1 MHCPSCAHDL
11 RAGARFCDA
20 CGHPVGGVAAPGRRP
35 AAPAHLAEKILASRG
50 RVEGER
56 KQVTVLFAD
65 VKGSMELAE
74 RVDPEAWHRI
84 LDRFFAILADGVHR
98 FEGTVNQFTGDG
110 IMALFGAPLAHEDHA
125 RRACAAA
132 LRLGAE
138 IRRYARDLRLAE
150 GLNFSVRM
158 GINSGDVVVGTIGD
172 DLHMD
177 YTALGATVGL
187 AQRMEQ
193 LAEPGKVYLTEHTAR
208 LVEGFFRLEELG
220 AFSVKGLRER
230 VRVYELEGPGPL
242 RTRLD
247 LSRARGLSRFVGREK
262 ETAVLE
268 AALARAV
275 EGRGGVV
282 SIVANAGVGKS
293 RLCHELIE
301 RTRARGLAVHQAH
314 CIPHG
319 RMVPFL
325 PIFQLLRGYF
335 GISEEDGNEA
345 ARRKIAG
352 TVLLLDP
359 ELTGSLPL
367 LFDFLAVTDPERPAP
382 RMDPEA
388 RQRRLATLLTRLVQA
403 RSRREPSVLL
413 VEDLHWID
421 GASEVFLEQLAAAL
435 PGTAT
440 LLLVTFRPEYRAGWS
455 GASSQQLTLEP
466 LGGEA
471 IGALLQDLLGSDPSL
486 AGIGDL
492 VRERTAGNPFFIEE
506 VVQALVEGGSLV
518 GTKGAYR
525 LVKPVADLV
534 VPPTVQAVLAARID
548 RLPERAKEVLQ
559 TAAVIGM
566 EFAEAVL
573 RRVSEVQEAEVSA
586 ALATLTRAELVYERT
601 GHPEDEYGFKH
612 PLTHEVAYRSQ
623 LGERRA
629 PMHAAVARAIAEL
642 YADKLDERAALLAH
656 HWEEAG
662 ERLEAARWSRRAAEW
677 AGVSDL
683 AEAMRQWRKVRALL
697 ALVPDSPEKSEIG
710 VRAGIALLG
719 LGWRVGI
726 PEDEASAV
734 FAEGLTV
741 ARQTNDPDILASL
754 LNTYGTVRG
763 MSGHV
768 AEALERTREAT
779 RLADETDDVGLQLA
793 ARVPLVEAQYMAGD
807 LRAALETLRE
817 AAACAARVPDGAGIL
832 RTGFGPSNWVVMM
845 TGWLLFE
852 TGHPE
857 EAGRELERALVLAR
871 EHGETELLGFAN
883 ELSSYVAA
891 FVGDP
896 GRALDHA
903 RQAFE
908 IAERIGST
916 FSRTSAYDA
925 LGSVHLANRDW
936 AAAASAFEQAL
947 AIVRERGIGLHW
959 EPRILAELAE
969 AQLGAGAVDNARTM
983 AEDAVR
989 RARQLS
995 TKVTECRA
1003 LLTFARTLVR
1013 SEGAAAREP
1022 VAVALAQALALVQE
1036 TGAGLYEPG
1045 IRLELAE
1052 LARLTGDD
1060 ETHRRERSRARRLLD
1075 AMGAT
1080 RAVASA

>member
-11 RAGARFCDA
+11 RPGARFCDA
-20 CGHPVGGVAAPGRRP
+20 CGHALAGVALPERRP
-35 AAPAHLAEKILASRG
+35 PAPAHLAEKILASRG
-50 RVEGER
+50 RLEGER

-74 RVDPEAWHRI
+74 QVDPETWHRI
-84 LDRFFAILADGVHR
+84 LDRFLAILSDGVHR

-125 RRACAAA
+125 WRACAAA
-132 LRLGAE
+132 LHLRAE
-138 IRRYARDLRLAE
+138 IRRYARDLRLGD

-158 GINSGDVVVGTIGD
+158 GLNSGDVVVGTIGD

-220 AFSVKGLRER
+220 PFSVKGLRDR
-230 VRVYELEGPGPL
+230 VRVYELEGPGAL
-242 RTRLD
+242 KTRLD
-247 LSRARGLSRFVGREK
+247 RSRARGLSRFVGRED

-268 AALARAV
+268 AALRRAV

-282 SIVANAGVGKS
+282 GIVAEAGVGKS
-293 RLCHELIE
+293 RLCYEFIE
-301 RTRARGLAVHQAH
+301 RTRARRVAVHQAH
-314 CIPHG
+314 CVPHG

-325 PIFQLLRGYF
+325 PILELLRGYF
-335 GISEEDGNEA
+335 GISEQEGSEA

-352 TVLLLDP
+352 TVLLLDA
-359 ELTGSLPL
+359 ELTESLPL
-367 LFDFLAVTDPERPAP
+367 LFDFLAVPDPERPAQ

-388 RQRRLATLLTRLVQA
+388 RQRRLCTLVTRLVQA

-421 GASEVFLEQLAAAL
+421 GGSEVFLEQLVAAL
-435 PGTAT
+435 PETAT
-440 LLLVTFRPEYRAGWS
+440 LLLVTSRPEYRAGWS
-455 GASSQQLTLEP
+455 GTSSYQQLTLEP
-466 LGGEA
+466 LVPEA
-471 IGALLQDLLGSDPSL
+471 IAALLQGLLGADPSL
-486 AGIGDL
+486 AGVAGL
-492 VRERTAGNPFFIEE
+492 VRERTAGNPFFVEE

-525 LVKPVADLV
+525 LVRPVAELV

-548 RLPERAKEVLQ
+548 RLPQREKDILQ
-559 TAAVIGM
+559 TAAVVG
-566 EFAEAVL
+566 EKFTERVL
-573 RRVSEVQEAEVSA
+573 RGVSGLAEAEVGA
-586 ALATLTRAELVYERT
+586 ALATLTRAEFIYEDAV
-601 GHPEDEYGFKH
+601 HPEAEYSFKH

-629 PMHAAVARAIAEL
+629 SMHAAAARAIAEL
-642 YADKLDERAALLAH
+642 HADKLDERAALLAH
-656 HWEEAG
+656 HWEQAG
-662 ERLEAARWSRRAAEW
+662 DILEAAGWSRRAAAW
-677 AGVSDL
+677 AAVSDL
-683 AEAMRQWRKVRALL
+683 TEAARQWRKVRALL
-697 ALVPDSPEKSEIG
+697 AMVPDSPEKVAMG
-710 VRAGIALLG
+710 LRAAVELLG
-719 LGWRVGI
+719 LGWRLGI
-726 PEDEASAV
+726 PDDEAAAI
-734 FAEGLTV
+734 FAEGVAL
-741 ARQTNDPDILASL
+741 ARQTDDPGALATL

-779 RLADETDDVGLQLA
+779 RLVDETNDAGLQLA
-793 ARVPLVEAQYMAGD
+793 ARVPLVEAQYVAGD

-817 AAACAARVPDGAGIL
+817 ARVFAAKVPDGARL
-832 RTGFGPSNWVVMM
+832 RTGFSPSIWIVMM
-845 TGWLLFE
+845 SGWLLFD

-857 EAGRELERALVLAR
+857 EAGRELERALALAR
-871 EHGETELLGFAN
+871 EQGETELLGWAHEFSA
-883 ELSSYVAA
+883 YVVA
-891 FVGDP
+891 FSGDP

-903 RQAFE
+903 RQAFD
-908 IAERIGST
+908 IAERIGSS

-925 LGSVHLANRDW
+925 LGCVHLANENW
-936 AAAASAFEQAL
+936 APAASAFEQAL
-947 AIVRERGIGLHW
+947 SIVRERGTGLHW
-959 EPRILAELAE
+959 EARILAQLAE
-969 AQLGAGAVDNARTM
+969 AQLGSGDLETARAT

-989 RARQLS
+989 RAGDLS

-1003 LLTFARTLVR
+1003 LLTFARILLR
-1013 SEGAAAREP
+1013 SEGAAARGP
-1022 VAVALAQALALVQE
+1022 VEAALGRALALVAE
-1036 TGAGLYEPG
+1036 TGAGLYEPR
-1045 IRLELAE
+1045 IHLELAE

-1060 ETHRRERSRARRLLD
+1060 DAHRRELSQARRLLD
-1075 AMGAT
+1075 AMGSPA
-1080 RAVASA
+1080 